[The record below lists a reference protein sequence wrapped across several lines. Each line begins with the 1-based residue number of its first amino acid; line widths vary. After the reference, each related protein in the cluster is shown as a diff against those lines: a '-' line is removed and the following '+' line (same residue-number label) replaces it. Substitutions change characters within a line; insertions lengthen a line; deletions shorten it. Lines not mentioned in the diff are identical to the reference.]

1 MSEKPRQGQLSMLR
15 LLYATVWLSI
25 AFALWGAML
34 RLPLEPTTPPVPS
47 ARSLIACLAG
57 GVFAFGT
64 GVGVLLGRTLFAA
77 AVFLVVAI
85 GIAVALQVP
94 AWLR

>member
-1 MSEKPRQGQLSMLR
+1 MNEKPRQGQTSVLR
-15 LLYATVWLSI
+15 LLHAAVWLSI

-47 ARSLIACLAG
+47 ARALIVCLAG
-57 GVFAFGT
+57 GVLAFGT
-64 GVGVLLGRTLFAA
+64 GVGVLLGRPFFAA

-85 GIAVALQVP
+85 LIALTLLLP
-94 AWLR
+94 AWIR